1 MGFMYD
7 RFSSNIF
14 SLIFFTALV
23 QFCDINGLKKFIII
37 KIRKFYCY
45 CPFKRRNGAA
55 GWMCA
60 QGAYPGALNLDLLD

>member
-1 MGFMYD
+1 MTLQP
-7 RFSSNIF
+7 FSSN
-14 SLIFFTALV
+14 FFLLSIICFCFLTTLV
-23 QFCDINGLKKFIII
+23 QFCD
-37 KIRKFYCY
+37 